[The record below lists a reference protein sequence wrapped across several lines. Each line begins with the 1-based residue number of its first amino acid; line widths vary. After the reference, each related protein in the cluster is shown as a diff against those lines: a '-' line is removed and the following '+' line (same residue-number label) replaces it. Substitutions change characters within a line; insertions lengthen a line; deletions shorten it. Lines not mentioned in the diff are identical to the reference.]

1 MRIEMLPGM
10 DNVIRFPVEE
20 RARPTLSLV
29 REIAPDCREVFR
41 VMESFGIEGPAYD
54 LRHQV
59 DRETAEHI
67 LNAVSAE
74 PGEMRTAMLDAML
87 APLVKTAV
95 QACRAANE
103 ASHVMV
109 AAQQR
114 LQAAVTS
121 GSLWSEQLRER
132 GTSCAARRRSCW
144 SRHTRAAKWPRAWP
158 GRSGLR
164 CATRRGRRTTRARW
178 ASGSPPAATCGDSGP
193 RRSWH
198 RAAFGQPCCPEPA
211 LVSCP
216 TILRQCL
223 SLNVCLWWKA
233 EEQARSF

>member
-29 REIAPDCREVFR
+29 REIAPDSREVSR
-41 VMESFGIEGPAYD
+41 VVESFGLDEPTHD

-67 LNAVSAE
+67 LNAVPVE
-74 PGEMRTAMLDAML
+74 PGEVRTAMLDAML

-103 ASHVMV
+103 AAHVMM

-121 GSLWSEQLRER
+121 GSLWAEQLRER
-132 GTSCAARRRSCW
+132 ADQLCVTAAELLVEAHAHCEVAEGAARAIGFAQREEAW
-144 SRHTRAAKWPRAWP
+144 APHDPREVGEW
-158 GRSGLR
+158 L
-164 CATRRGRRTTRARW
+164 
-178 ASGSPPAATCGDSGP
+178 ASGGHLG
-193 RRSWH
+193 R
-198 RAAFGQPCCPEPA
+198 
-211 LVSCP
+211 
-216 TILRQCL
+216 
-223 SLNVCLWWKA
+223 
-233 EEQARSF
+233 

>member
-1 MRIEMLPGM
+1 MRIEMLPGL

-20 RARPTLSLV
+20 RARPTLDLV

-41 VMESFGIEGPAYD
+41 VVDGFGIDGPAFD

-67 LNAVSAE
+67 LNAVPAE
-74 PGEMRTAMLDAML
+74 PGEARTAMLDALL
-87 APLVKTAV
+87 APLVRAAV

-121 GSLWSEQLRER
+121 GSLWAEQLRER
-132 GTSCAARRRSCW
+132 ADLLCGTAAELLVEAHARCETVEGAARAVGFARREE
-144 SRHTRAAKWPRAWP
+144 AWMPYIP
-158 GRSGLR
+158 GEAGEWL
-164 CATRRGRRTTRARW
+164 
-178 ASGSPPAATCGDSGP
+178 ASGGHP
-193 RRSWH
+193 RR
-198 RAAFGQPCCPEPA
+198 
-211 LVSCP
+211 
-216 TILRQCL
+216 
-223 SLNVCLWWKA
+223 
-233 EEQARSF
+233 